1 MSQTDSQTASQ
12 TEEHYLKRELYDLI
26 QSDRSIF
33 DFLHQSSLDGI
44 WYWDITSPEH
54 EWMSPGF
61 WQLLGYDPTQKKHL
75 ASEWQDLINPDDLKQ
90 ALLNFELHCRD
101 ANHSYDQV
109 VRYRHAN
116 GSTVWVRCRGIAI
129 RDQAGNPI
137 RMLGAH
143 NDITNLKAAEETL
156 QKRNIELEQMHQVIA
171 TQVIELQQVN
181 KQLQCEVAERQQAE
195 SALEELNAQLEARIA
210 DQTNQ
215 LKQMLLRLQAS
226 ETQLSRAIL
235 NAPFPMIIH
244 AEGGEVL
251 LINHIWT
258 EITGYTRAEI
268 PTLFD
273 WAEKAYGDRKH
284 AVMTAID
291 RLYQLEG
298 RVDEGEFTIMTK
310 TGDRRIW
317 EFSSSSLGKA
327 PDGRQLVLSMAVDR
341 TFQKQQAEK
350 IQETARQRETLI
362 REIHHRVKN
371 NLQVVSGLLYLQSH
385 QVEDE
390 KTLKILQNSQDRIHS
405 MSLIHE
411 KLYGSANLSQID
423 FLDYVKS
430 LTQDLWMS
438 HLPVSNRISLSLN
451 LHPVLLNIDTAMRC
465 GLVVNELVS
474 NALKHAFPGE
484 QTGEIQIAFSQVGES
499 LFELVVSDNGIGLTQ
514 SLDFSRKKSL
524 GLWLVHSLVTQQM
537 RGSLD
542 VLEPDKGLTFKIN
555 FESKNDLILT
565 TN

>member
-1 MSQTDSQTASQ
+1 MSKTVSQ

-33 DFLHQSSLDGI
+33 EFLHQGSLDGI
-44 WYWDITSPEH
+44 WYWDITSPKH

-61 WQLLGYDPTQKKHL
+61 WQLLGYDPAQKNHL

-90 ALLNFELHCRD
+90 ALFNFELHCRD
-101 ANHSYDQV
+101 ATYPYDQV

-129 RDQAGNPI
+129 RDQAGKPI

-143 NDITNLKAAEETL
+143 NDITYLKVAEETL
-156 QKRNIELEQMHQVIA
+156 QKRNIELEQLHQVVA

-181 KQLQCEVAERQQAE
+181 QQLRREVVERQRAE
-195 SALEELNAQLEARIA
+195 AALEELNAQLEARITA
-210 DQTNQ
+210 QTNE
-215 LKQMLLRLQAS
+215 LKQMLIRLQAS
-226 ETQLSRAIL
+226 EAQLSRAIL
-235 NAPFPMIIH
+235 DAPFPMMIH
-244 AEGGEVL
+244 AEGGEIL

-258 EITGYTRAEI
+258 EITGYTHAEI
-268 PTLFD
+268 PTLAD
-273 WAEKAYGDRKH
+273 WTEKAYGDRKH
-284 AVMTAID
+284 VVMTVID
-291 RLYQLEG
+291 QLYQLEG
-298 RVDEGEFTIMTK
+298 RVSEGEFTITTK

-327 PDGRQLVLSMAVDR
+327 PDGRQLVLSMAIDC
-341 TFQKQQAEK
+341 TFQKQAEK

-385 QVEDE
+385 QIEDE
-390 KTLKILQNSQDRIHS
+390 KTLKILQDSQERIHS

-411 KLYGSANLSQID
+411 KLYDSPDLGQID
-423 FLDYVKS
+423 FSNYVKS

-438 HLPVSNRISLSLN
+438 HASTSNRISLSLN
-451 LHPVLLNIDTAMRC
+451 LQPVLLPIDTAMHC
-465 GLVVNELVS
+465 GLIVNELVS

-484 QTGEIQIAFSQVGES
+484 QTGEIQILFSQVEES
-499 LFELVVSDNGIGLTQ
+499 LFELVVRDNGIGLTQ
-514 SLDFSRKKSL
+514 SLDFSRRKSL

-542 VLEPDKGLTFKIN
+542 VLKPNKGLTFKIN
-555 FESKNDLILT
+555 FKSKNDLILT

>member
-1 MSQTDSQTASQ
+1 MSQ

-33 DFLHQSSLDGI
+33 EFLHQGSLDGI

-61 WQLLGYDPTQKKHL
+61 WQLLGYDPAQKDHL

-101 ANHSYDQV
+101 ANYPYDQV

-116 GSTVWVRCRGIAI
+116 GSTIWVRCRGIAI
-129 RDQAGNPI
+129 RDQAGKPI

-143 NDITNLKAAEETL
+143 NDITYLKAAEETL
-156 QKRNIELEQMHQVIA
+156 QKRNIELEGLYQVIVN
-171 TQVIELQQVN
+171 QIVEL
-181 KQLQCEVAERQQAE
+181 KQTNERLQHEIIERQRAE
-195 SALEELNAQLEARIA
+195 IALEELNAQLEARIA
-210 DQTNQ
+210 TQTNE
-215 LKQMLLRLQAS
+215 LRQMLLRLQAS
-226 ETQLSRAIL
+226 EAQLSCAIL
-235 NAPFPMIIH
+235 NAPFPMMIH

-251 LINHIWT
+251 LINHVWT
-258 EITGYTRAEI
+258 EITGYTHAEI
-268 PTLFD
+268 PTLAD
-273 WAEKAYGDRKH
+273 WTEKAYGDRKH
-284 AVMTAID
+284 VARAAID

-298 RVDEGEFTIMTK
+298 RVSEGEFTITTK

-327 PDGRQLVLSMAVDR
+327 PDGRQLVLSMAIDR
-341 TFQKQQAEK
+341 TFQKQTEK

-390 KTLKILQNSQDRIHS
+390 KTLKILQDSQERIHS

-411 KLYGSANLSQID
+411 KLYGSPDLSRID
-423 FLDYVKS
+423 FSDYIKS

-438 HLPVSNRISLSLN
+438 HVPASNRISLSLN
-451 LHPVLLNIDTAMRC
+451 LQPVLLNIDTAMRC

-474 NALKHAFPGE
+474 NALKHAFPEE
-484 QTGEIQIAFSQVGES
+484 QPGEIQIGFSQVGEN
-499 LFELVVSDNGIGLTQ
+499 LFELVVSDNGVGLTQ
-514 SLDFSRKKSL
+514 NLDFSRKKSL

-555 FESKNDLILT
+555 FESKND
-565 TN
+565 